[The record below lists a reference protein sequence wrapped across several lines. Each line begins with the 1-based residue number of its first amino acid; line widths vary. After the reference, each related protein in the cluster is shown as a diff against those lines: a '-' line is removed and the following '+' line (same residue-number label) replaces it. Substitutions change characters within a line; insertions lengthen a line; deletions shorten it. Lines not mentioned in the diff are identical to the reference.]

1 LPIVTKKKTIYLT
14 SIFQI
19 INELKS
25 QLITDHIHV
34 QMDSHGPDLS
44 DLLRDIRAQYDLAA
58 KRNREESEEWYSS
71 KVGKTFYSMFS

>member
-1 LPIVTKKKTIYLT
+1 M
-14 SIFQI
+14 
-19 INELKS
+19 KS

-34 QMDSHGPDLS
+34 QMETHAPDLS

-71 KVGKTFYSMFS
+71 KVRKELLLDETVNDIRLAIIKYF